1 MATLFPAFAQA
12 ADVVDAVLQQLT
24 LVDAVEDSIFA
35 VGLATLFPA
44 FAQAADAVVVVAADA
59 VVVVAADAV
68 VVVMADAVHLTQ
80 AAVDLEAGFALV
92 LAS

>member
-1 MATLFPAFAQA
+1 M
-12 ADVVDAVLQQLT
+12 
-24 LVDAVEDSIFA
+24 
-35 VGLATLFPA
+35 
-44 FAQAADAVVVVAADA
+44 VVAADA

>member
-1 MATLFPAFAQA
+1 MDSIFAVELEVLSPAFAQV
-12 ADVVDAVLQQLT
+12 ADVDAVLRQLI
-24 LVDAVEDSIFA
+24 LVDAVVDSIFV

-44 FAQAADAVVVVAADA
+44 FAQAADA